1 MGCRG
6 RRAGAG
12 RRRREGADPLHNA
25 GHWVDAAPARMQPV
39 RPHEA
44 DAPERGERSESWGS
58 SLGFVLAVAGSAVG
72 LGNLWGFAYRA
83 SQGGGAAFVLLYLLI
98 VLVVCL
104 PVLVAEMVLGRSTG
118 HAPLIA
124 PATAGGRRWSPLGWL
139 YLAVAAGILSYYSVL
154 MGWTGRSLLHALL
167 ESLPASMAEAEAYF
181 GAISSG
187 GDAVLGH
194 LFSLALTGAVVA
206 AGIRGG
212 IERLSR
218 WGMPLLFLLLLGLAL
233 WAARLSGAGEGYT
246 TFLLRWEASKLT
258 DLTTIRNAF
267 TQAFFSIGAGIGA
280 ILAYA
285 AYLDRRS
292 GIPGEAA
299 AVVGMDTAVGL
310 IAGCVTFPV
319 VASFGLGDVVSGST
333 VGTLFIA
340 LPTGLASLGGAGRLV
355 AVLFFS
361 LAYIAAIT
369 SSVSLLEVPVSSLMD
384 RLGWCRRRTVWL
396 CVALIG
402 LIGLPSALNVTV
414 LERMDAVFGGVLLI
428 AGGLAMAL
436 LLGWCAPQRFRS
448 DLLASGSTPRL
459 VRALLWLLR
468 WIAPPAIALGLV
480 LSMTDLV
487 RNWVS

>member
-1 MGCRG
+1 MQPASPPVPGAVERG
-6 RRAGAG
+6 R
-12 RRRREGADPLHNA
+12 P
-25 GHWVDAAPARMQPV
+25 P
-39 RPHEA
+39 
-44 DAPERGERSESWGS
+44 ESWGS
-58 SLGFVLAVAGSAVG
+58 SLGFVLAAAGSAVG

-124 PATAGGRRWSPLGWL
+124 PITAGGRRWAPLGWL
-139 YLAVAAGILSYYSVL
+139 YLAAAAGILSYYAVL

-167 ESLPASMAEAEAYF
+167 AALPASMAEAQAYF
-181 GAISSG
+181 AAISSG
-187 GDAVLGH
+187 GDAVLAH
-194 LFSLALTGAVVA
+194 LLSLALTGTVVA

-218 WGMPLLFLLLLGLAL
+218 WGMPLLFLLLFGLAV
-233 WAARLSGAGEGYT
+233 WAARLPGAGEGYA
-246 TFLLRWEASKLT
+246 TFLLRWDASKLT
-258 DLTTIRNAF
+258 DLSTIRNAF

-310 IAGCVTFPV
+310 MAGCVTFPV
-319 VASFGLGDVVSGST
+319 VASFGLGSVVSGST

-340 LPTGLASLGGAGRLV
+340 LPTGLASLGAAGRLV
-355 AVLFFS
+355 AVLFFA

-369 SSVSLLEVPVSSLMD
+369 SSVSLLEVPVSSLID
-384 RLGWCRRRTVWL
+384 RLGWSRRRAVWL
-396 CVALIG
+396 CVGVIG
-402 LIGLPSALNVTV
+402 LIGLPSALNVAV

-428 AGGLAMAL
+428 AGGLAIAL
-436 LLGWCAPQRFRS
+436 LLGWGAPQRFCG
-448 DLLASGSTPRL
+448 DLEGAGSTRRL
-459 VRALLWLLR
+459 VRLLLWLLR
-468 WIAPPAIALGLV
+468 WISPPAITLGLV
-480 LSMTDLV
+480 VSIADLV
-487 RNWVS
+487 RSWAG